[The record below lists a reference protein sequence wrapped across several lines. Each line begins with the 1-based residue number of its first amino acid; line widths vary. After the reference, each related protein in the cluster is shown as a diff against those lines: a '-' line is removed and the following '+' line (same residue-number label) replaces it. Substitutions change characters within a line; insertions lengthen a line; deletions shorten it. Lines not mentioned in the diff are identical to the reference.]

1 MTKLLMG
8 FLITDERRSRK
19 DLFWLLIFYRLLFA
33 TGAGMVYN
41 KISGYFNYVNT
52 HLGG

>member
-1 MTKLLMG
+1 MNAWSGKVP
-8 FLITDERRSRK
+8 FD
-19 DLFWLLIFYRLLFA
+19 FWLLIFYRLLFA

-41 KISGYFNYVNT
+41 KISGYFNHVNT